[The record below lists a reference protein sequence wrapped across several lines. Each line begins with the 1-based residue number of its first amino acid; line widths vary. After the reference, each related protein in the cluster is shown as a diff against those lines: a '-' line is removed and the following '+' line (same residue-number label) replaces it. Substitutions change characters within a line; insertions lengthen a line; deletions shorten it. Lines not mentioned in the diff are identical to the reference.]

1 MTLEEVRKRKSS
13 LRKQLNELEQIEEE
27 LLIQKCKIG
36 VGSIIVSNF
45 LWENEVTKFQIII
58 ALVLYGDRFKDKYVL
73 LDMKYKRVDID
84 HLYDSIDEIKEM
96 MKNDRDNLWEVV
108 SI

>member
-1 MTLEEVRKRKSS
+1 MTLEEIRKRKTS

-27 LLIQKCKIG
+27 LLLEECKIG

-45 LWENEVTKFQIII
+45 LWENEVTKYQIII
-58 ALVLYGDRFKDKYVL
+58 VPVLYSDRFKDKYGL
-73 LDMKYKRVDID
+73 LDMKYKRVDED

-96 MKNDRDNLWEVV
+96 MKNDRDNSWQVI

>member
-1 MTLEEVRKRKSS
+1 MTIEEIRKRKTL

-27 LLIQKCKIG
+27 LLLQECKIG
-36 VGSIIVSNF
+36 VGSIIKSDFV
-45 LWENEVTKFQIII
+45 WDVEETEYQIII
-58 ALVLYGDRFKDKYVL
+58 VPVLYGNRIKDKYGL
-73 LDMKYKRVDID
+73 LDMKYKRVDED

-96 MKNDRDNLWEVV
+96 MKNDRDNLWQVI